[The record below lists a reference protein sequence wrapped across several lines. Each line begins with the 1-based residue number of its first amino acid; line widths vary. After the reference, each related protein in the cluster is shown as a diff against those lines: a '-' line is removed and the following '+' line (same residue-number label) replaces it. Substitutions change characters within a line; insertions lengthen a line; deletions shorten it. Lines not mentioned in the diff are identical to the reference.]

1 MKVYVTV
8 EVLVDE
14 AGITHPKVIIW
25 NDGRR
30 FEITS
35 ISDVRQAACQN
46 AGGTGIRYTCRI
58 GDRDAFLYYENPK
71 WFVDSK

>member
-14 AGITHPKVIIW
+14 AGITHPTCIIW
-25 NDGRR
+25 DDGRR

-35 ISDVRQAACQN
+35 ISDVRRAASQK
-46 AGGTGIRYTCRI
+46 AGGNGIRYTCRI
-58 GDRDAFLYYENPK
+58 GDRDAVLYYENPK
-71 WFVDSK
+71 WFVASK

>member
-14 AGITHPKVIIW
+14 AGITHPTCIIW
-25 NDGRR
+25 DDGRR

-35 ISDVRQAACQN
+35 ISDVRRAASQK
-46 AGGTGIRYTCRI
+46 AGGNGIRYTCRI